1 MSENKPKEQP
11 KMTAEQIKAAKD
23 KAVKKLEAVKNGK
36 TILK

>member
-1 MSENKPKEQP
+1 MSQAKPKDQP
-11 KMTAEQIKAAKD
+11 KMTEQQIKAATD